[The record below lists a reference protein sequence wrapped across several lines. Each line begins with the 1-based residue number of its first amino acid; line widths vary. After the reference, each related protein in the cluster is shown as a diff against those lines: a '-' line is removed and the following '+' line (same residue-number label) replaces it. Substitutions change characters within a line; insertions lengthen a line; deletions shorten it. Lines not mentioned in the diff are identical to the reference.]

1 MEPDKKYKKLIEDIQ
16 KGKLKTTEAVQKI
29 KNLSFEQLSYARIDH
44 NRADRKGYPEVIFG
58 KGKTAGE
65 ILNISGKIFEQ
76 SRRVLI
82 TRIGE
87 DKYKKIEEDLPGHE
101 YFPKGRAVI
110 VGDRPEDDKS
120 SRPVPVVTAGTADI
134 PVARE
139 ATATLKAMGNRVREV
154 FDAGVSGVHRFL
166 ADVDTFKESRVLIV
180 VAGMDGVL
188 PSVAGGLVPC
198 PVIAV
203 PTSTGYGA
211 NFDGLAPLLTMLNSC
226 APGVTV
232 VNIDNGFGAG
242 YTASLINGS

>member
-1 MEPDKKYKKLIEDIQ
+1 MGKDKEYRKLVENIKQDRLSTPEAVEKLKKMPFEDID
-16 KGKLKTTEAVQKI
+16 
-29 KNLSFEQLSYARIDH
+29 YARIDH
-44 NRADRKGYPEVIFG
+44 NRSARKGYPEVIFG

-65 ILNISGKIFEQ
+65 ILNITGKIFDQ
-76 SRRVLI
+76 SDRVLI

-87 DKYKKIEEDLPGHE
+87 EKYEKIKKDLPDHE
-101 YFPKGRAVI
+101 YFSKGRAVVI
-110 VGDRPEDDKS
+110 GEQPEQNKN

-139 ATATLKAMGNRVREV
+139 ATATLKAMGNPVREI

-166 ADVDTFKESRVLIV
+166 ADLETYQKSSVLIV

-211 NFDGLAPLLTMLNSC
+211 NFEGLAPLLTMLNSC